1 MSPFIFVASAMCLLA
16 SILIILPL
24 RRQTSEHIDRASIN
38 VKLFNERRKEL
49 DAENERGL
57 IDAQQFSLAIEELER
72 GLMTDISFN
81 EASDDSVQHSE
92 ARLGTDS
99 KRFIVIVSVLFV
111 PIVSF
116 LLYFK
121 LGSFEEEE
129 AWVQLKNDLEPI
141 IKGLE
146 RGEDRQADL
155 AEYPIKDIAAVLQ
168 ARLQQDEG
176 SPQSW
181 LLLGLLYSQANK
193 MDVAIT
199 AFEKATQEAPDH
211 PNIKIAYAEALI
223 KQNNGNMGRASIRL
237 LQEAL
242 QLSPDNPRALTVM
255 GMGLYNSGLYQQ
267 AIETWQRLLALRGE
281 SSERAPLLRKAIQ
294 TARQAMAKSATD
306 GSNIARQS
314 RPNGEI
320 TASNSLSDNEARL
333 RQLVM
338 QERRL
343 TPEIEALL
351 KAIFESD
358 ADNSKA
364 LAFQGMLSFNSGQYQ
379 RAIDS
384 WEALLKQREP
394 GSERRK
400 LVESSIEKARAKLAE
415 AE

>member
-1 MSPFIFVASAMCLLA
+1 
-16 SILIILPL
+16 
-24 RRQTSEHIDRASIN
+24 
-38 VKLFNERRKEL
+38 
-49 DAENERGL
+49 
-57 IDAQQFSLAIEELER
+57 
-72 GLMTDISFN
+72 
-81 EASDDSVQHSE
+81 
-92 ARLGTDS
+92 
-99 KRFIVIVSVLFV
+99 
-111 PIVSF
+111 
-116 LLYFK
+116 
-121 LGSFEEEE
+121 
-129 AWVQLKNDLEPI
+129 
-141 IKGLE
+141 
-146 RGEDRQADL
+146 DRQADL

>member
-1 MSPFIFVASAMCLLA
+1 MSPFIFVASAMCMLA

-49 DAENERGL
+49 DAEKERGL
-57 IDAQQFSLAIEELER
+57 IDAQQFSIAIEELEK

-81 EASDDSVQHSE
+81 EANEDSMRHSE
-92 ARLGTDS
+92 PRLGADS

-129 AWVQLKNDLEPI
+129 AWVQLKNDISPI

-199 AFEKATQEAPDH
+199 AFEKAAKEAPDH

-223 KQNNGNMGRASIRL
+223 KQNSGSMGRTSMGL

-242 QLSPDNPRALTVM
+242 ALSPDNPRALTVM
-255 GMGLYNSGLYQQ
+255 GMGLYNSGLYPQ

-294 TARQAMAKSATD
+294 TARQAMARSAR
-306 GSNIARQS
+306 GEPNITSQS
-314 RPNGEI
+314 GTSGEANAP
-320 TASNSLSDNEARL
+320 TSLRDNEARL

-343 TPEIEALL
+343 TPEIEKLL
-351 KAIFESD
+351 EVIFEAD

-384 WEALLKQREP
+384 WEELLKQREP

-400 LVESSIEKARAKLAE
+400 LLESSLAKARVKLAE
-415 AE
+415 VE